1 MVANPDT
8 MQCPICGEPYDRRVI
23 VERGDG
29 WDDLFPG
36 EPLAF
41 FRRYRRRCSAR
52 YDVEAETRLDDDE
65 RAVYF
70 HDRATGATVF

>member
-8 MQCPICGEPYDRRVI
+8 TQCPICGEPYDRRV
-23 VERGDG
+23 VVARGDG

-36 EPLAF
+36 TPLEF
-41 FRRYRRRCSAR
+41 FRRYRRRCTAR
-52 YDVEAETRLDDDE
+52 YDVEMEARLDDDA

-70 HDRATGATVF
+70 HDRETSATVF